1 MKAAFALPA
10 ESEIHNSACKRQR
23 KVLQN
28 AIFAPS
34 LERVFEYISAN
45 YIHAC
50 ERLVT

>member
-10 ESEIHNSACKRQR
+10 VSEIHNSVCKTQR
-23 KVLQN
+23 KVLRN
-28 AIFAPS
+28 TIFAPS
-34 LERVFEYISAN
+34 PEWVFEHISAN